1 MGIEAIGQT
10 AWAIMTALLAK
21 DKSAMGQTLSKYPHI
36 PLDAPQ
42 SETVRDLFQT
52 AYKWANQAPNEI
64 PYIFAA
70 IYAPAGFPDTEYFS
84 RTPACSLAKWEN
96 MPTHR
101 GRVLR
106 HIQSHIPAHTK
117 LQMPEAGYCPH

>member
-42 SETVRDLFQT
+42 SETVGDLFQT

-70 IYAPAGFPDTEYFS
+70 IYAPADFPDMAHPVY
-84 RTPACSLAKWEN
+84 RTLL
-96 MPTHR
+96 
-101 GRVLR
+101 G
-106 HIQSHIPAHTK
+106 
-117 LQMPEAGYCPH
+117 